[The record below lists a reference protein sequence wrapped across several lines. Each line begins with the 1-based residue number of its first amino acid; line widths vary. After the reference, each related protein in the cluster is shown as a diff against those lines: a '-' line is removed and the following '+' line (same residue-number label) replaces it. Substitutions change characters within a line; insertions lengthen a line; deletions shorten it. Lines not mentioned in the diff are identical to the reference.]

1 MWQDDHQGTS
11 HGKWHIFVNI
21 LPLYDVSS
29 GWAPREN
36 SHVTW
41 SRLSRKYFQKQSEW
55 SIYSFPPIH
64 ESQLLSFVIKVPL
77 EPPKLDIQIN
87 LDISLQIDESS
98 QPSPQEVGHVSAG
111 LPREL
116 RLKAGQDD
124 DQIEDKTNIDNRKHS
139 PVVVRM
145 SPSATDVLSICEK
158 HCERWFVY
166 CVCVLVWY
174 FPSLSTDI

>member
-1 MWQDDHQGTS
+1 MVQIES
-11 HGKWHIFVNI
+11 EIFSKAIRV
-21 LPLYDVSS
+21 
-29 GWAPREN
+29 
-36 SHVTW
+36 
-41 SRLSRKYFQKQSEW
+41 KYLF
-55 SIYSFPPIH
+55 FPPIY